1 MIKSLTLSIGMALT
15 LATPAFGAIEWGFD
29 ANANAA
35 NATDGPGSG
44 ATTAIPRTLENA
56 QGDRDLGKSG
66 SIVLLRGLGLD
77 SPVSLQ
83 VFPDSGTYGGGPT
96 NQINNGPV
104 SFLSFAQITESPG
117 QGSWQQWIAAFSLKP
132 DDIVKN
138 TAPSGGAIIDR
149 MVLTVVPQ
157 PAAVIAGALLLVP
170 FGSSTIRMLR
180 RDRGSA
186 IA

>member
-1 MIKSLTLSIGMALT
+1 MIKSLPIRS
-15 LATPAFGAIEWGFD
+15 
-29 ANANAA
+29 
-35 NATDGPGSG
+35 
-44 ATTAIPRTLENA
+44 TTAACPSSASRP
-56 QGDRDLGKSG
+56 S
-66 SIVLLRGLGLD
+66 
-77 SPVSLQ
+77 
-83 VFPDSGTYGGGPT
+83 
-96 NQINNGPV
+96 
-104 SFLSFAQITESPG
+104 

-157 PAAVIAGALLLVP
+157 PGAVIAGALLLVP

-180 RDRGSA
+180 RNRGSA